1 MSETLEKD
9 KKLGQEEEEVE
20 EEEYVLLEL
29 GDCLYSDLS
38 PGAPFVLSGL
48 DTLTPTLI
56 VGNGLKMV
64 SHVLIGEYEE
74 TVGTCYLFSESA
86 QPKPA
91 SNETRPS
98 EENTDKPTSC
108 SKEALSKEVNHLA
121 SVQKILKF
129 RPVNAERPQ
138 HLAYQH
144 KDKEI

>member
-9 KKLGQEEEEVE
+9 KKLGQEEDEV

-29 GDCLYSDLS
+29 DDCLYSDIS

-48 DTLTPTLI
+48 DTLTPTLT
-56 VGNGLKMV
+56 VGNGLKM
-64 SHVLIGEYEE
+64 IGEYEE
-74 TVGTCYLFSESA
+74 TVGTCYLFSESEA
-86 QPKPA
+86 QPKPL
-91 SNETRPS
+91 SNETPSS
-98 EENTDKPTSC
+98 EENTGNPTS
-108 SKEALSKEVNHLA
+108 SGKEGPSKEVNHLA

-129 RPVNAERPQ
+129 RPVNAERPK